1 MDINPDLLD
10 NVTDREEKKKILQ
23 AENKMLRANLKRM
36 SGNVTALIEKM
47 RQQSL
52 RKTKGMFHPE
62 DLLVDESQDET
73 VSTVASH
80 IAGQKRGNLLVQQ
93 SLNLSVNA
101 STHGS

>member
-10 NVTDREEKKKILQ
+10 NVPDREEQKRILK
-23 AENKMLRANLKRM
+23 AENRMLKANLKRM
-36 SGNVTALIEKM
+36 SGNVSALIEKM

-52 RKTKGMFHPE
+52 KKTKGMFHPE

-80 IAGQKRGNLLVQQ
+80 RAG
-93 SLNLSVNA
+93 
-101 STHGS
+101 